1 LRLKFPFLL
10 TLFSFFLFLAFNP
23 AFGQT
28 DSTQNILQVS
38 FVNNTATS
46 FSLDLDS
53 FETFTLNQKYSWVR
67 DQNSRYNLVSYSL
80 DGQDFSNILR
90 QSRGD
95 FILDIPA
102 DSSHTVVFSA
112 VTQFP
117 VSVQGVSEYSISPKS
132 PTGDNWFDAKSEIK
146 ILDMASN
153 NEGLIPY
160 EVEHWEGSPV
170 TSSGDSVMI
179 LVDGPITV
187 EAKWRENYSI
197 LVLYLGLPIVAIMVI
212 FVLKKKNTQL
222 SDTTQP
228 STKPSDATQPSTK
241 PSDATQPSTKPS
253 DAIEPRIGN
262 YREKMQ
268 EYVRQKSFEKLELLL
283 NSKLITNDKYLGI
296 KETLWEI

>member
-1 LRLKFPFLL
+1 MRLKFPFLL

-132 PTGDNWFDAKSEIK
+132 PTGDNWFDAKSKIQ
-146 ILDMASN
+146 ILDIASN
-153 NEGLIPY
+153 YEGLIPY
-160 EVEHWEGSPV
+160 EIEHWEGP
-170 TSSGDSVMI
+170 TTASSGNSAEI
-179 LVDGPITV
+179 LVDGPITI
-187 EAKWRENYSI
+187 EANWQPNYSPI
-197 LVLYLGLPIVAIMVI
+197 TLFIGLPIVIIVVF
-212 FVLKKKNTQL
+212 FVVKKRPEISQRP
-222 SDTTQP
+222 SPQP
-228 STKPSDATQPSTK
+228 DSSPK
-241 PSDATQPSTKPS
+241 
-253 DAIEPRIGN
+253 IEN
-262 YREKMQ
+262 YREKTQ
-268 EYVRQKSFEKLELLL
+268 EYLKQKSFEKLESLL
-283 NSKLITNDKYLGI
+283 NSKSFTNDKYLGI

>member
-1 LRLKFPFLL
+1 MRLKFPFLL
-10 TLFSFFLFLAFNP
+10 TLFSFFLFLSFNP
-23 AFGQT
+23 VFGQT
-28 DSTQNILQVS
+28 DSSQNILQVS

-112 VTQFP
+112 VTQYP
-117 VSVQGVSEYSISPKS
+117 VSVQGVSEYSLSPKS
-132 PTGDNWFDAKSEIK
+132 PTDDNWFDAKSKIK

-153 NEGLIPY
+153 NTGLIPY

-170 TSSGDSVMI
+170 TSSGDSVVI
-179 LVDGPITV
+179 LVDGPIAV

-197 LVLYLGLPIVAIMVI
+197 LVLYIGLPIVAIMVI
-212 FVLKKKNTQL
+212 FLVKKKKIT
-222 SDTTQP
+222 SQP
-228 STKPSDATQPSTK
+228 SVVQHSIKSSEVSQ
-241 PSDATQPSTKPS
+241 
-253 DAIEPRIGN
+253 PRISN

-268 EYVRQKSFEKLELLL
+268 EYVQQKSFEKLDLLL
-283 NSKLITNDKYLGI
+283 NLESITNDKYLGI
-296 KETLWEI
+296 KETLWEL